1 MSKKTKAW
9 LWTLLARC
17 TPDKHWKAAW
27 TKDGFL
33 VSMYVGEVDHKKKK
47 HKIITNIFG
56 SPTTTI
62 TTTTTA
68 TTTTTT
74 ATITNTTT
82 ATTTT
87 ATITTWQP
95 VTPFAIPVPPSPT
108 TATNTTTT
116 TTTTATI
123 TRWQP
128 VTPFAIPVPPSLHN
142 LSSLNT
148 TNSSVL
154 SSPSLNTS
162 LSPISSLSSSPSTQD
177 SPYTTKA
184 LSDLNVTD
192 LRYICGQYNIK
203 PGRKRKHELINH
215 MAQILNPSVSEESD
229 FKMLQSQIDTTFY
242 ATEPLQHSFY
252 RTNFNAVD
260 LHDRYWYKIPY
271 SYQIRKWHSAYFFS
285 LLKVDH

>member
-87 ATITTWQP
+87 ATITT
-95 VTPFAIPVPPSPT
+95 
-108 TATNTTTT
+108 
-116 TTTTATI
+116 
-123 TRWQP
+123 WQP